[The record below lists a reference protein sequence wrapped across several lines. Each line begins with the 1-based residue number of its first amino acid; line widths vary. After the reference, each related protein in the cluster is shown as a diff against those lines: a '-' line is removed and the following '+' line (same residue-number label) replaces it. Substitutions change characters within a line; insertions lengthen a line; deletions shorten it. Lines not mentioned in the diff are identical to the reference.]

1 MRKLE
6 EQEDLELLQQIKRG
20 DQKAF
25 LEFYD
30 RYAPRVYGL
39 AIRILGES
47 MAAEEV
53 TQDVFMKV
61 WDRADHYSAK
71 KGKLIS
77 WLLTITH
84 NAAIDRVRFEERR
97 PDFGNPADPENLWLF
112 TPTPESTTEEAR
124 WRSIHFALENL
135 PEEQR
140 EVIEL
145 AYFHR
150 LSQSQIA
157 EHTGNPLGTVKTR
170 VRLGM
175 KKLRKIWLEDR
186 SKTIS

>member
-1 MRKLE
+1 MRE
-6 EQEDLELLQQIKRG
+6 FERQEDLELLRQIKRG

-39 AIRILGES
+39 AVKILGET

-53 TQDVFMKV
+53 TQDIFMKI
-61 WDRADHYSAK
+61 WDHAASYSPE

-84 NAAIDRVRFEERR
+84 NAAVDRVRFEERR
-97 PDFGNPADPENLWLF
+97 PDFGNPADPENLWLY

-124 WRSIHFALENL
+124 WRSIHFALQDL

-145 AYFHR
+145 AYYHR
-150 LSQSQIA
+150 LSQSQIS
-157 EHTGNPLGTVKTR
+157 EHTGAPLGTVKTR

-175 KKLRKIWLEDR
+175 EKLRNIWLEER
-186 SKTIS
+186 SKTRG